1 MVHCFEGKCAQT
13 NVKEVE
19 LTCSSALLWLNL
31 VCILSYLT
39 NLQNSKYC
47 IHVVVENEMTC
58 ASFLY
63 TNSSHVH
70 VLLCFAVE
78 FCFV

>member
-47 IHVVVENEMTC
+47 IVVENEMTC